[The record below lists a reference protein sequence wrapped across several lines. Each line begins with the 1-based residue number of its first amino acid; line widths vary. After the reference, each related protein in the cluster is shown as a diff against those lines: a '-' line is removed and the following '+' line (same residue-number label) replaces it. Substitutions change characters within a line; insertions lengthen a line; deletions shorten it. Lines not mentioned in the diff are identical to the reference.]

1 MWPHATLCHTFRIKK
16 FVEVTSANPDYW
28 FEADSVALQNA
39 PHMQFLLSFGMDAS
53 ESYGAW
59 ISPLTTPIFLT
70 KVVFSIVE
78 MNGHQP
84 SSYVIRRC
92 QVNEDEQVGTSHLA
106 CLEDLK
112 KNEETKLKVE
122 IWMDNVPP
130 GNASSSEMN
139 LEEQTPKD
147 ACMDVEEEDTD
158 TQVKS
163 PKSCWPF
170 GVLLSRP
177 DTADVHISLGPDGSK
192 LPHIDALEPLR
203 RSRRRQ
209 VRDNSTDSDEE
220 TRDAFM
226 FTHRAILLAQSQY
239 FDAMLK
245 GGYRESQQSSTTDR
259 ATIAIKGP
267 FCRSSLSNVLSSYL
281 SYLYTGTLTGC
292 PLNSNKLRV
301 QLFALAHLTAVSPLC
316 FELVTEISKHI
327 TIDNVCGILV
337 FAYLYDDDPDES
349 EGNGDDHGPA
359 RKLKR
364 IVVKKMMTSGWKK
377 RLKLR
382 KDFKNM
388 MIDEANSHIL
398 QDLMRAGWYGRT

>member
-1 MWPHATLCHTFRIKK
+1 MWPQATLCHTFRIKK
-16 FVEVTSANPDYW
+16 FVEVTSANPEVW
-28 FEADSVALQNA
+28 FEADPVALQHA
-39 PHMQFLLSFGMDAS
+39 PHMEFLLSFGMDAS

-106 CLEDLK
+106 WLQDLK

-122 IWMDNVPP
+122 IWMDNVPT
-130 GNASSSEMN
+130 GYATSSEMN
-139 LEEQTPKD
+139 LEEHMPKD
-147 ACMDVEEEDTD
+147 ICVDVEEEDTD
-158 TQVKS
+158 TQLKS

-170 GVLLSRP
+170 GILLSRP
-177 DTADVHISLGPDGSK
+177 DTADVHISLGPDGNK

-203 RSRRRQ
+203 RSRGRK
-209 VRDNSTDSDEE
+209 VRNNPTDSDVE
-220 TRDAFM
+220 TSDAFM
-226 FTHRAILLAQSQY
+226 FAHRAILLAQSPY

-245 GGYRESQQSSTTDR
+245 GGYRESQQSSTTNR

-267 FCRSSLSNVLSSYL
+267 FCRSSLSKVLSSYL
-281 SYLYTGTLTGC
+281 SYLYTGTL
-292 PLNSNKLRV
+292 PASLNSNKLRV

-316 FELVTEISKHI
+316 FDLVTEISKHI
-327 TIDNVCGILV
+327 SIDNACGLLA
-337 FAYLYDDDPDES
+337 FAYLYDDDPVES
-349 EGNGDDHGPA
+349 EGNGDDYGPA
-359 RKLKR
+359 RQLKR
-364 IVVKKMMTSGWKK
+364 IVMKKMMTSGWKK

-388 MIDEANSHIL
+388 MIDEANSQIL
-398 QDLMRAGWYGRT
+398 QDLMRAGWYGST